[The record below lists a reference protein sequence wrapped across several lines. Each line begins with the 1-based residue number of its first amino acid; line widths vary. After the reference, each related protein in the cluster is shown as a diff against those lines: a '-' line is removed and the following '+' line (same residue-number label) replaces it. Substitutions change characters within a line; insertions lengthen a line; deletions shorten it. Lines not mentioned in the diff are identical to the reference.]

1 MHATAT
7 IERPVAPDTYPPI
20 HAQQGSISPMAT
32 AVAGV
37 IGGAVLG
44 AGYVA
49 SRKIDDIDGAL
60 KDGRRKKEDGKPE
73 VL

>member
-7 IERPVAPDTYPPI
+7 IERPVPPDTYPPI
-20 HAQQGSISPMAT
+20 HAQQGSISPLAT
-32 AVAGV
+32 AFAGV

-49 SRKIDDIDGAL
+49 SRRIDDFDRAPS
-60 KDGRRKKEDGKPE
+60 EDKE